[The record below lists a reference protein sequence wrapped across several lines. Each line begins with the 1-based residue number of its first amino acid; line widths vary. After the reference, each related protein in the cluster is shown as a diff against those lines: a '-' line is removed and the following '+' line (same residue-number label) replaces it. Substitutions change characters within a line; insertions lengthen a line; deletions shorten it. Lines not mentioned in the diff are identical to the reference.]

1 MDRSTVISLVGVTY
15 QTDSIGQQVKTETT
29 RDVYCNISSVSASE
43 WFEGGRNGLNPQ
55 YRATMFRYDYEGE
68 LVAILNGVRYSVY
81 RTYIGRNDTIE
92 LYLEKKAGTS

>member
-15 QTDSIGQQVKTETT
+15 QADSIGQKVKTETT
-29 RDVYCNISSVSASE
+29 RDVYCNISSVSATE

-92 LYLEKKAGTS
+92 LYLEKKAGTT